1 MLNFCLD
8 TYSQSN
14 FPNEEKNAKKDK
26 EPRFKD
32 AVNFAKKKFRISC
45 KQRSKIRS
53 FAFCY
58 KITGLIA

>member
-1 MLNFCLD
+1 MRKK
-8 TYSQSN
+8 TR
-14 FPNEEKNAKKDK
+14 KKDK
-26 EPRFKD
+26 APRFKD
-32 AVNFAKKKFRISC
+32 AVDFAKKKFRISC

>member
-1 MLNFCLD
+1 MRKK
-8 TYSQSN
+8 TR
-14 FPNEEKNAKKDK
+14 KKDK
-26 EPRFKD
+26 DSPFKD
-32 AVNFAKKKFRISC
+32 AVDIAIKKFRISC